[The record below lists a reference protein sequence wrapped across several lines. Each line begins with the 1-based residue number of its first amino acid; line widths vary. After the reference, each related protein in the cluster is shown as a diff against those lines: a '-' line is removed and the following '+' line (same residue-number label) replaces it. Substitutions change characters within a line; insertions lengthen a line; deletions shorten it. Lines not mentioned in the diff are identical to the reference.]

1 MKHDPDC
8 PNCHGNGF
16 YMQDN
21 LIGEYVEMEC
31 DCEE

>member
-1 MKHDPDC
+1 MNDPDC
-8 PNCHGNGF
+8 PNCHGKGF

-21 LIGEYVEMEC
+21 LVGDYVEMEC